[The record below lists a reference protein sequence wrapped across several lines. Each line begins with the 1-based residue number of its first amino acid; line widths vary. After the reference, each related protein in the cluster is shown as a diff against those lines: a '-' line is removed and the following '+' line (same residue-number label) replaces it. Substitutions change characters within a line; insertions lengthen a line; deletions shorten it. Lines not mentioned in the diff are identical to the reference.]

1 MPKSCL
7 KTTTKKMAIL
17 DQEDV
22 EEKKE
27 TLSGCGLA
35 LGKPGV

>member
-1 MPKSCL
+1 
-7 KTTTKKMAIL
+7 MAIL

-35 LGKPGV
+35 LG